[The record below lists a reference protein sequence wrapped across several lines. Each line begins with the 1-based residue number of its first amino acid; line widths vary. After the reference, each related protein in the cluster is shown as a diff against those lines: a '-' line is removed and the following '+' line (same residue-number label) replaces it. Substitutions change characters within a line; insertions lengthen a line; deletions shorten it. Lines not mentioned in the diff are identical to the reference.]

1 VTKYRTLHTKCFPLR
16 KHFCM
21 QKNRVIKEKIYEKEK
36 NYPVASGALFKQLC
50 L

>member
-1 VTKYRTLHTKCFPLR
+1 MLSASKAFLYA
-16 KHFCM
+16 
-21 QKNRVIKEKIYEKEK
+21 KNRVIKEKIYEKEK